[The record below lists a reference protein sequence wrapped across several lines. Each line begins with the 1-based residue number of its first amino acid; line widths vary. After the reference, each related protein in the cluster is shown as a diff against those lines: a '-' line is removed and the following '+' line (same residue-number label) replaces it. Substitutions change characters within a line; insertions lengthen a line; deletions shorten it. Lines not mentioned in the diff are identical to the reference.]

1 MGSTIIQHS
10 IFSTENHFESEAK
23 ATRIVYM
30 KGTRRFVKAVCG
42 VYGNRYP
49 LSCHIITPYPESQ
62 TSDSTDAAMY
72 KRQFNHI
79 HSSTRM
85 SIERAFGILVSCW
98 RILLHHVF
106 MRDIKDIVQIIT
118 ACCILH
124 NLCIDMGEYV
134 EIDRDMLVNE
144 GDNYEEGASVG
155 RSGVSRSEGQRYRDT
170 LLQGLR
176 DDNII

>member
-1 MGSTIIQHS
+1 
-10 IFSTENHFESEAK
+10 
-23 ATRIVYM
+23 M
-30 KGTRRFVKAVCG
+30 KETRRFVKAVCG
-42 VYGNRYP
+42 VYRNRYP
-49 LSCHIITPYPESQ
+49 LSRHIITPYPESQ

-85 SIERAFGILVSCW
+85 SIERTFGILVSCW

-106 MRDIKDIVQIIT
+106 MRDIKDIVQVIT

-144 GDNYEEGASVG
+144 GDNYEEGTSDG
-155 RSGVSRSEGQRYRDT
+155 RSGASRSEGQRYRDT